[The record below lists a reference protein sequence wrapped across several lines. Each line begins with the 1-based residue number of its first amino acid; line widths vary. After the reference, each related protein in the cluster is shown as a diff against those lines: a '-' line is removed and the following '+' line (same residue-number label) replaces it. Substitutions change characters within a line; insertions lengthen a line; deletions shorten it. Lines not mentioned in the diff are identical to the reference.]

1 MTRRP
6 LHFALL
12 LAGAALLRAQDS
24 NLSFAGACA
33 LGRED
38 LVLEIG
44 LRNPALA
51 LRESPRY
58 LDLDFGP
65 RVLERLARAAPDEAV
80 DVLAGQDRAAGAA
93 REILLASAAPGL
105 RLLAR
110 LSADRALDPPTRRRV
125 AVLSGLI
132 AAGRLTEAA
141 AVTLARDTPRY
152 FAALAGARVDAAPA
166 DMPAFDRALD
176 TESRLLCR
184 AAADSGGRAPPR
196 EMAAMR
202 ARDLYLLLAFGRAEI
217 EGPVFAAIFDR
228 LLVPKL
234 RAEKPAAASL
244 RSFLVKSKDWAL
256 RDFAAASAAA
266 HRLDA
271 FLAMAGPGAVARLAL
286 GIDAAGDPPREAV
299 RVAEVIASSNNAAF
313 LQALSTG
320 VLAELD
326 RCARSEKP
334 QGRLLYGLLAARL
347 AQIPGTPA
355 ALRDAVS
362 AYLPYLASAEH
373 LDLTALFGE
382 KNHGVQRYF
391 FYDDEDGVNSF
402 NSFLDSYQR
411 DPKWTIDDRGD
422 YVRVF
427 ASAPS
432 GRRIEIFANRPL
444 DSHLPANRGREFE
457 AEQRQQTISA
467 VLEARGAAPTLFVH
481 RGHSFYVS
489 RTVKQIGSSAR
500 LVVLGSCGG
509 VSDIAAVIQ
518 ASHDAQVIATR
529 GVGAAEINDP
539 LLKSLNDRLLSAGDR
554 LDWSAFWQEQKGRFG
569 GSRLFQDYIAPNREP
584 AAVFLRAYYLLLD
597 APPQ

>member
-1 MTRRP
+1 MNRRP
-6 LHFALL
+6 LPVALL
-12 LAGAALLRAQDS
+12 LAGAAMLPAQDS
-24 NLSFAGACA
+24 GVSFTDACTR
-33 LGRED
+33 GSED

-51 LRESPRY
+51 LRESARY
-58 LDLDFGP
+58 LHLDFGS

-80 DVLAGQDRAAGAA
+80 DVLSGQGRAAVAA
-93 REILLASAAPGL
+93 RETLLEASASDL

-110 LSADRALDPPTRRRV
+110 LSADRSLAPPTRRRV
-125 AVLSGLI
+125 AVLFGPI
-132 AAGRLTEAA
+132 AGGRLTEAA
-141 AVTLARDTPRY
+141 AVKLAGDTPRY
-152 FAALAGARVDAAPA
+152 FAALADARVNAAPA
-166 DMPAFDRALD
+166 DTPAFDRAIEI
-176 TESRLLCR
+176 ESRLLCR

-196 EMAAMR
+196 EMTSLR
-202 ARDLYLLLAFGRAEI
+202 ARDLYLVLAFGRTEL

-228 LLVPKL
+228 LLLPAL

-244 RSFLVKSKDWAL
+244 RSFLAKSKDWAL

-271 FLAMAGPGAVARLAL
+271 FLPLAGAGAVARLAL
-286 GIDAAGDPPREAV
+286 GIDAAADPPREAV
-299 RVAEVIASSNNAAF
+299 RVAEAIASSKNAAF
-313 LQALSTG
+313 LRALSTG
-320 VLAELD
+320 VLSEFD
-326 RCARSEKP
+326 RCSRSVNA

-347 AQIPGTPA
+347 SQIPGTPPP
-355 ALRDAVS
+355 LRNAGS
-362 AYLPYLASAEH
+362 AYLPFLASAEH
-373 LDLTALFGE
+373 LDLDALFGE
-382 KNHGVQRYF
+382 NGDCFQRYF

-402 NSFLDSYQR
+402 NSFLDSYR
-411 DPKWTIDDRGD
+411 GDPKWTIEDHRD

-427 ASAPS
+427 AAAPS

-457 AEQRQQTISA
+457 AEERQRTISA
-467 VLEARGAAPTLFVH
+467 VLDARGATPAIFVH

-489 RTVKQIGSSAR
+489 RTVKQIANSAR

-509 VSDIAAVIQ
+509 VTDIAAVIQ

-539 LLKSLNDRLLSAGDR
+539 LLKSLNDRLLSPGAR
-554 LDWSAFWQEQKGRFG
+554 LEWSAFWQQQKGRFG

-597 APPQ
+597 APR